1 MRYIS
6 GLSLTAALFFSA
18 SIGYADDEEEAV
30 ELREETTC
38 FSVEGI
44 ADFMKRFD
52 KLDESRTDTIHAIFQ
67 ANLDVR
73 DDGGFPDRFYLKSG
87 DEENNLSFDDEG
99 NIQEFTSLVKA
110 APEGTE
116 ICMQD
121 KARAGTPVDQPGAV
135 FNLPVSIR
143 MKNQSGTY
151 DIAELQDGLK
161 DGKSFY
167 KKMVGG
173 AVALLVPKMTHLV
186 VAYED
191 EATPLE
197 FTVFNGDEPIAA
209 PEAEAFNGG
218 HVIRFKDLKK
228 AGVTTLKVS
237 GGAHHISPA
246 PSVKTMKKFGI
257 GGE

>member
-6 GLSLTAALFFSA
+6 GLSLTAVLLLSA
-18 SIGYADDEEEAV
+18 PIGYADDEEEAV
-30 ELREETTC
+30 ELRKETSC
-38 FSVEGI
+38 FPAEGI

-52 KLDESRTDTIHAIFQ
+52 ELDASRTDTVHAVFE
-67 ANLDVR
+67 ANISIR
-73 DDGGFPDRFYLKSG
+73 DEGGFPDRFYLKSG
-87 DEENNLSFDDEG
+87 DEENTLSFDDEG
-99 NIQEFTSLVKA
+99 IVQDFTPLIKA
-110 APEGTE
+110 APDGTE

-121 KARAGTPVDQPGAV
+121 KARAGTSGDQPGV
-135 FNLPVSIR
+135 TFNLPVSIR

-161 DGKSFY
+161 DGKAFY

-173 AVALLVPKMTHLV
+173 AMALLVPKMTHV
-186 VAYED
+186 VIAYED
-191 EATPLE
+191 EATPLD
-197 FTVFNGDEPIAA
+197 FTVFKGDEPIAA
-209 PEAEAFNGG
+209 PESEAFNGG

-228 AGVTTLKVS
+228 AGVTTLKVG
-237 GGAHHISPA
+237 GGAHTINPA